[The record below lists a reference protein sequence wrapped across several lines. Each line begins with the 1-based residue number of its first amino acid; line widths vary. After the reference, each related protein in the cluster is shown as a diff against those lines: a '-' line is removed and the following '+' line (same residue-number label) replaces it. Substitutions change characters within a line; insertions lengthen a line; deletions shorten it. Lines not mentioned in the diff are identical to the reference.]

1 MIVGHDRPLQVV
13 GFIATRPGDAERGP
27 LIRMNTQ
34 EAKARILT
42 DGEIVRIYGPRRFE
56 LAPLLVDDSVPRG
69 GAGRPRHQVGEGAAP
84 HQHEADVDE
93 GRHRG
98 GVRSVSRSGMM
109 ICIWAPGK

>member
-27 LIRMNTQ
+27 LIRMNTG

-56 LAPLLVDDSVPRG
+56 LAQLQVDDRVPRG
-69 GAGRPRHQVGEGAAP
+69 GAVLRDIAGIAPSELIRVIKLELDSDRRPRSPVLA
-84 HQHEADVDE
+84 
-93 GRHRG
+93 RG
-98 GVRSVSRSGMM
+98 
-109 ICIWAPGK
+109 

>member
-27 LIRMNTQ
+27 LIRMNSG

-56 LAPLLVDDSVPRG
+56 LAPLVVDDRVPRG
-69 GAGRPRHQVGEGAAP
+69 GAILRDIAGIAASELIKVIKLDLDSDRRPRNPVLAKG
-84 HQHEADVDE
+84 
-93 GRHRG
+93 
-98 GVRSVSRSGMM
+98 
-109 ICIWAPGK
+109 